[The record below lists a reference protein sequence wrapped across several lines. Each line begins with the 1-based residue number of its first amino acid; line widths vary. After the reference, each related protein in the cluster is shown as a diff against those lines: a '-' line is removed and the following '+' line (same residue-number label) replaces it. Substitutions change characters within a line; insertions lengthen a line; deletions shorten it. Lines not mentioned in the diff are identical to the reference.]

1 MPLQIFEYV
10 SSSHEGNTPWKVLA
24 RVNQRVCDISRFW
37 DAQWKTYPYT
47 FRTFHNIRCLL
58 IYNISRGKRL
68 ANIFGYKNSNS
79 LLKVSLLEPAWSPA
93 KYSYSLSLQPLIYA
107 FLSKRHLEEVF
118 IFSYQLLISEFG
130 ACSFSFWGVCF
141 CFFKYQIFFHFI
153 GFENGQKKPK
163 RILYFQFYVVFC
175 IFVLKFSHKSN
186 AILFLN

>member
-1 MPLQIFEYV
+1 MSMWAVPMKAILHGRCCQGWIKGSVTFPGFGML
-10 SSSHEGNTPWKVLA
+10 SGKLIH
-24 RVNQRVCDISRFW
+24 I
-37 DAQWKTYPYT
+37 T

-68 ANIFGYKNSNS
+68 ANIFSYKNSNS

-163 RILYFQFYVVFC
+163 CILYFQFYVVFC